1 MPVMKFDVNET
12 YAPNPR
18 TTAKGQHI
26 VHISI
31 DKEGNE
37 KPPLLLADK
46 FDIVGNG
53 TDGGG
58 AHYRIIRYQD
68 RCTRQTRHAALP
80 CAEIGSNAA
89 WAKLQGMGI
98 VVYSGRAK
106 REYLAD
112 YLQTAGSRDF

>member
-1 MPVMKFDVNET
+1 MLVMKFDVNET

-18 TTAKGQHI
+18 TTAKGRHI

-68 RCTRQTRHAALP
+68 RTPPCHARK
-80 CAEIGSNAA
+80 SAA
-89 WAKLQGMGI
+89 TPH
-98 VVYSGRAK
+98 GRNCRAW
-106 REYLAD
+106 
-112 YLQTAGSRDF
+112 G